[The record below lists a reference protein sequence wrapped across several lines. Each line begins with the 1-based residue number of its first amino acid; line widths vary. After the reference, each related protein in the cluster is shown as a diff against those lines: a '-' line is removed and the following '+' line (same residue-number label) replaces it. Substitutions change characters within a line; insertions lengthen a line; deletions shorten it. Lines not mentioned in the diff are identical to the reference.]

1 MKKPLIL
8 VMAFFLPVF
17 IYAQEVISTVGEVFS
32 VSSSSI
38 SYTLGELVI
47 NTENSGTVEITQ
59 GFQQSNWIY
68 VGMENYA
75 PDFQVAIFPNPISNE
90 LNIRVANFEN
100 VSYQMFDATGKLV
113 KQNILTGE
121 ITVVDVQQFATGMYT
136 ITLLKGNQDFLKT
149 IKLIKHR

>member
-8 VMAFFLPVF
+8 VMAFFSPVF
-17 IYAQEVISTVGEVFS
+17 VYAQEVVSTAGEVFS
-32 VSSSSI
+32 VSGSSI

-47 NTENSGTVEITQ
+47 NTENSGTLEITQ

-68 VGMENYA
+68 LGVENYA
-75 PDFQVAIFPNPISNE
+75 PDFQVTIFPNPISNE
-90 LNIRVANFEN
+90 LNIRVADFEN

-136 ITLLKGNQDFLKT
+136 ITLLNGNQDFLKT